1 MKTQL
6 LFILCSFF
14 ILTNCSTNSTPATDP
29 LEVQIKWSL
38 INVSGGFSGVNKQF
52 ELETIIWHF
61 NEETSS
67 LTVINANE
75 DESIEDG
82 LNSGIYTFYVLNT
95 NDKSFLIVDNNEFG
109 NLVIDTESLT
119 INQNI
124 TSEGDGA
131 DRYLYEFQRIIISS
145 N

>member
-1 MKTQL
+1 M
-6 LFILCSFF
+6 
-14 ILTNCSTNSTPATDP
+14 
-29 LEVQIKWSL
+29 
-38 INVSGGFSGVNKQF
+38 
-52 ELETIIWHF
+52 HF

-67 LTVINANE
+67 LTVINTNE